1 MWWANARTY
10 PALWKASILSEDY
23 YYRRHLS
30 AADLIPA
37 IGVGIAAGLAGFYLV
52 QLLIQRTPLVPPDA
66 LAREPEP
73 PEPKSGPAGPWD
85 RSASG

>member
-1 MWWANARTY
+1 MVGERENL
-10 PALWKASILSEDY
+10 PGPLEGVNLSEDY

-30 AADLIPA
+30 AADLVPA

-52 QLLIQRTPLVPPDA
+52 QLLIQRTPLIPPEA

-73 PEPKSGPAGPWD
+73 PEPTSGPAGPWD
-85 RSASG
+85 RTPSG

>member
-1 MWWANARTY
+1 MGERENL
-10 PALWKASILSEDY
+10 PGPLEGVNLSEDY

-30 AADLIPA
+30 AADLVPA

-52 QLLIQRTPLVPPDA
+52 QLLIQRTPLVPPEA

-73 PEPKSGPAGPWD
+73 SAPTSGPAGPWD
-85 RSASG
+85 RTPSG

>member
-1 MWWANARTY
+1 VVGERENL
-10 PALWKASILSEDY
+10 PGPLEGVNLSEDY
-23 YYRRHLS
+23 YYRRHLG
-30 AADLIPA
+30 AADLMPA

-73 PEPKSGPAGPWD
+73 PEPTSGPAGRWD
-85 RSASG
+85 RTPSG